1 MTTPTDASP
10 VLLKMQ
16 HQWPMIA
23 RDIAMMTQP
32 NANST
37 YSAEDIAKAYDLT
50 ETEFVTLT
58 QLPVFVDLV
67 RAEFARMKELGPFA
81 GHRLRAEAIVG
92 DLQER
97 LYAKACSGE
106 MDDKHLIS
114 FLEIL
119 MKSAGIDAPIEHKQ
133 ETNTVQTNVNIAF
146 NIPKLPNNKKLSHL
160 VAQPHNNVIDVT
172 G

>member
-1 MTTPTDASP
+1 MTTPATASP

-50 ETEFVTLT
+50 ESEFITLT
-58 QLPVFVDLV
+58 KLPVFVDLV

-97 LYAKACSGE
+97 LYIKACSGDME
-106 MDDKHLIS
+106 DKQLIQ
-114 FLEIL
+114 FLAIL
-119 MKSAGIDAPIEHKQ
+119 MKSAGIDAPPEQKQ
-133 ETNTVQTNVNIAF
+133 ETVQQTSVNIAF
-146 NIPKLPNNKKLSHL
+146 NIPRLPNNRKLAHL
-160 VAQPHNNVIDVT
+160 MSQSQTNVIDIP

>member
-1 MTTPTDASP
+1 MTTPATASP

-50 ETEFVTLT
+50 ESEFITLT
-58 QLPVFVDLV
+58 KLPVFVDLV

-97 LYAKACSGE
+97 LYIKACSGE
-106 MDDKHLIS
+106 MEDKHLIN

-119 MKSAGIDAPIEHKQ
+119 MKSAGIDAPVEKRQ
-133 ETNTVQTNVNIAF
+133 ETSNVQTNVNIAF
-146 NIPKLPNNKKLSHL
+146 NIPKLPNNKKLAHLAAQSHT
-160 VAQPHNNVIDVT
+160 NVVDIT

>member
-1 MTTPTDASP
+1 MTTPTDTSP

-32 NANST
+32 NANSA
-37 YSAEDIAKAYDLT
+37 YSAEDIAKSYNLT
-50 ETEFVTLT
+50 ESEFVTLT
-58 QLPVFVDLV
+58 KLPVFIDLV

-97 LYAKACSGE
+97 LYARACSGE
-106 MDDKHLIS
+106 LDDKHLIN

-119 MKSAGIDAPIEHKQ
+119 MKSAGLAAPAEPKQ
-133 ETNTVQTNVNIAF
+133 DTSPVQTNVNIAF
-146 NIPKLPNNKKLSHL
+146 NIPKLPTNKKLAHL
-160 VAQPHNNVIDVT
+160 VAQSHNNVIDIT